1 MKMKWIW
8 HTRRDWGRTTLGIW
22 LVATGVLS
30 LSGMAVPYSGHLLAI
45 VAVAAGILIFM
56 GR

>member
-1 MKMKWIW
+1 M
-8 HTRRDWGRTTLGIW
+8 LGIW

-30 LSGMAVPYSGHLLAI
+30 LTGMAVPYSGHLLAI
-45 VAVAAGILIFM
+45 VAVAAGILIFV